1 MAIGS
6 VLQTGIT
13 GIQRGVRGA
22 ADAADKIAKV
32 GVDSNKKE
40 DATNDITTA
49 AVSLKQNE
57 LQVKASA
64 KVVKAGSDILGS
76 ILDIKA

>member
-6 VLQTGIT
+6 VLQTGIS
-13 GIQRGVRGA
+13 GIQRGIRGA
-22 ADAADKIAKV
+22 ADAADKIAKT

-40 DATNDITTA
+40 DATNDIATA
-49 AVSLKQNE
+49 AVDLKQSE

-64 KVVKAGSDILGS
+64 KVVKAGDDMLGS
-76 ILDIKA
+76 LRDIKA

>member
-6 VLQTGIT
+6 VLQSGFA

-32 GVDSNKKE
+32 GAESNKD
-40 DATNDITTA
+40 DATGDITDA
-49 AVSLKQNE
+49 AVGLKQNE

-64 KVVKAGSDILGS
+64 KVVKAGDDMLGS
-76 ILDIKA
+76 ILDITA